1 MLEQNYMGYEPVC
14 STKSQIQNEYLE
26 RLVLRDED
34 NEEIFD
40 EYIQNRRE
48 EFYKEWRAY
57 TMDDYE

>member
-1 MLEQNYMGYEPVC
+1 MGYEPVC